1 MSALGLLLVLVGASL
16 VVAEAHLP
24 SHGALGSAAVASL
37 ALGVVLG
44 LSGEGTSIVVA
55 LAAGLGIGLAGA
67 LCVYILV
74 RKALATRRLGARNG
88 LVGRIGTVKPSGQV
102 FVDGGLW
109 RARVWDLQEEP
120 ALEPGD
126 AVVVEHVN
134 GLTLTVRHAEEWEVA
149 P

>member
-1 MSALGLLLVLVGASL
+1 MSAVGLLLVLVGATL

-37 ALGVVLG
+37 ALGVILT
-44 LSGEGTSIVVA
+44 LEGEGTGVGVA
-55 LAAGLGIGLAGA
+55 LAAGLGIGLVGA
-67 LCVYILV
+67 ICVWILV
-74 RKALATRRLGARNG
+74 RKALATRRLLVRNG
-88 LVGRIGTVKPSGQV
+88 LVGRVGMVRPSGQV
-102 FVDGGLW
+102 FVDGALW

-120 ALEPGD
+120 ALKPGD

-134 GLTLTVRHAEEWEVA
+134 GLTLTVRHAEEWELA

>member
-1 MSALGLLLVLVGASL
+1 MTALGLLLVLVGAAL
-16 VVAEAHLP
+16 VVAEAHVP
-24 SHGALGSAAVASL
+24 SHGLLGSAAVASL
-37 ALGVVLG
+37 ALGVVLAVTG
-44 LSGEGTSIVVA
+44 AGAAAAVGI
-55 LAAGLGIGLAGA
+55 AAGLGVALAGG
-67 LCVYILV
+67 LFMWVMV
-74 RKALATRRLGARNG
+74 RKALATRRLRTRNN
-88 LVGRIGTVKPSGQV
+88 LIGRIGTVKPSGQV

-120 ALEPGD
+120 ALQPGD

>member
-1 MSALGLLLVLVGASL
+1 MSDIGLLLVVVGAAL

-24 SHGALGSAAVASL
+24 SHGALGTGAVVALTLGVIL
-37 ALGVVLG
+37 ALAGAGATVA
-44 LSGEGTSIVVA
+44 VA
-55 LAAGLGIGLAGA
+55 LAAGLGVGAVGA
-67 LCVYILV
+67 LWVWILV
-74 RKALATRRLGARNG
+74 RKALATRRLRVRNG

-109 RARVWDLQEEP
+109 RARVWDIEEEP
-120 ALEPGD
+120 ALKPGD

>member
-1 MSALGLLLVLVGASL
+1 LTALGLLLVLVGAAL
-16 VVAEAHLP
+16 VVAEAHVP
-24 SHGALGSAAVASL
+24 SHGVLGSAAVASL
-37 ALGVVLG
+37 ALGVVLAVTG
-44 LSGEGTSIVVA
+44 AGAAAAVGI
-55 LAAGLGIGLAGA
+55 AAGLGVALAGGIFMW
-67 LCVYILV
+67 VMV
-74 RKALATRRLGARNG
+74 RKALATRRLRTRNNLIG
-88 LVGRIGTVKPSGQV
+88 QIGTVKPSGQV

-126 AVVVEHVN
+126 AVVVEYVN

>member
-1 MSALGLLLVLVGASL
+1 
-16 VVAEAHLP
+16 LP

-37 ALGVVLG
+37 ALGVVLA
-44 LSGEGTSIVVA
+44 LAGEGTSIAVA

-67 LCVYILV
+67 LCVYIFV
-74 RKALATRRLGARNG
+74 RKALATRRLSARNG
-88 LVGRIGTVKPSGQV
+88 LVGRVGTVKPSGQV

-126 AVVVEHVN
+126 SVVVEYVN

>member
-1 MSALGLLLVLVGASL
+1 MSALGLLLVLVGAAL
-16 VVAEAHLP
+16 VVAEAHMP
-24 SHGALGSAAVASL
+24 SHGAWGSAAVAAL
-37 ALGVVLG
+37 ALGAVLA
-44 LSGEGTSIVVA
+44 LSGEGAAVGVS

-67 LCVYILV
+67 VCVYVLV
-74 RKALATRRLGARNG
+74 RKALATRRLIARNN
-88 LVGRIGTVKPSGQV
+88 LVGRVGRVRPSGQV
-102 FVDGGLW
+102 FLDGALW

-120 ALEPGD
+120 PLEPGD